1 MKKLLVVVIG
11 LILLAGCSKNT
22 QFTQDLTGTWYIYK
36 LTYFSVQ
43 VPLSTDSISNSY
55 TVTYSSNG
63 QYVEQN
69 VYGVDTVYSPGS
81 WHFQNNNGQLVMT
94 PDSAKVQTTYTVF
107 NLTGNSVELL
117 NNGYDRY
124 MRKLQ

>member
-1 MKKLLVVVIG
+1 MKKIMVVIIG
-11 LILLAGCSKNT
+11 IFLLAGCSKNT

-36 LTYFSVQ
+36 LTYYSVQ

-69 VYGVDTVYSPGS
+69 VNGVDTVYTPGT
-81 WHFQNNNGQLVMT
+81 WKFQNSFGQLVMT

-124 MRKLQ
+124 MRKIQ